1 MTAIKS
7 KRMTAKR
14 KTLDLTQR
22 RRHKWHFQ
30 DAWMHVEKIKEHLD
44 SMTKKGDSSHLVKTK
59 P

>member
-22 RRHKWHFQ
+22 RKHKWHFQ
-30 DAWMHVEKIKEHLD
+30 DAWMQVEKIKEHLD
-44 SMTKKGDSSHLVKTK
+44 SMTKKGDRPKQTH

>member
-22 RRHKWHFQ
+22 RKHKWHFRE
-30 DAWMHVEKIKEHLD
+30 AWMQVEKIKEHLD
-44 SMTKKGDSSHLVKTK
+44 SMTKKGDRPKL
-59 P
+59 

>member
-22 RRHKWHFQ
+22 RKHKWHFR
-30 DAWMHVEKIKEHLD
+30 DAWMQVEKIKEHLD
-44 SMTKKGDSSHLVKTK
+44 SMTKERDSSHLVKTK

>member
-22 RRHKWHFQ
+22 RKHKWHFQ
-30 DAWMHVEKIKEHLD
+30 DAWMQVEKIKEHLD
-44 SMTKKGDSSHLVKTK
+44 SMTKKGDRPKL
-59 P
+59 